1 MFIFFVTFTYFA
13 VLNVVTALFCQTAV
27 ESSMCDQDILLEKK
41 TQGLEVIRSRLE
53 KLFLEL
59 DDLNQNDDSPEGMF
73 TFEELQDFMQ
83 EPRVQARFGIL
94 GIEADDAWSL
104 FKLIDEEQSDIVSI
118 ENFVKGCMKL
128 RGEATRLDLELFAY
142 SFRFHMNKLD
152 RFMEHVASRMAK
164 DEETVHQLDTM
175 LQDEDVRVQNL
186 AMQVETEQKRKEEKR
201 KVKEVTALSPKSA
214 EVLAAAEDNVMPMGK
229 AAETSV

>member
-1 MFIFFVTFTYFA
+1 M
-13 VLNVVTALFCQTAV
+13 
-27 ESSMCDQDILLEKK
+27 
-41 TQGLEVIRSRLE
+41 G
-53 KLFLEL
+53 
-59 DDLNQNDDSPEGMF
+59 
-73 TFEELQDFMQ
+73 
-83 EPRVQARFGIL
+83 
-94 GIEADDAWSL
+94 
-104 FKLIDEEQSDIVSI
+104 
-118 ENFVKGCMKL
+118 KGCMKL

-186 AMQVETEQKRKEEKR
+186 AMQVETEKKRKEERR
-201 KVKEVTALSPKSA
+201 KVKTTLSPKSA